1 MVDCEN
7 RYAAVPQNPGSIVA
21 NFGTPLALLP
31 ECPITP
37 MGKET
42 IMRHAVMAVAVAFGP
57 HIAVVRR
64 PARKVAEVVMTYLDH
79 RRRIIDEK

>member
-1 MVDCEN
+1 
-7 RYAAVPQNPGSIVA
+7 
-21 NFGTPLALLP
+21 
-31 ECPITP
+31 
-37 MGKET
+37 
-42 IMRHAVMAVAVAFGP
+42 MRHAVMAVAVAFGP